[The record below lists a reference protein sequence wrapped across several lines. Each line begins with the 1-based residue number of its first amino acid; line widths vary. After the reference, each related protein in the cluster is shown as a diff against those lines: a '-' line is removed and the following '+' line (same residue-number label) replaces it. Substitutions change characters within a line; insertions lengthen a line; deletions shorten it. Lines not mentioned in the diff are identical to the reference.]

1 MQEIC
6 AYLCAREGYDRLLKH
21 LLASMHFCVLPFP
34 LFLFWKL
41 CARTRIKA
49 LNCIHISMLFLLFVF
64 VLSLYACTSSRVIPL
79 SVCEWVDVS
88 VRTCVRACV
97 HVTMYP
103 VYVCAN
109 VELSVIFEIM
119 SRELIRKTALFVTCD
134 SFLWVFV
141 VYSEV

>member
-1 MQEIC
+1 MSSEASAC
-6 AYLCAREGYDRLLKH
+6 KH
-21 LLASMHFCVLPFP
+21 AFLRSPFP
-34 LFLFWKL
+34 SLPLLEAVCAHAHKSAKL
-41 CARTRIKA
+41 YTYKHA
-49 LNCIHISMLFLLFVF
+49 LLLLVF
-64 VLSLYACTSSRVIPL
+64 VLSLYTCTSSRVIPL

-119 SRELIRKTALFVTCD
+119 SRELIRKTANSKDRVTCD